1 MGKAD
6 GWDYLSVWVG
16 FELEEDKLFF
26 QRIWQVGDSILLLAQ
41 WKLVYSFRHH
51 DGHVKFIFSIYRKW
65 SDNHSGITCSVS
77 STLAC
82 CIKTVIT
89 PDTIKAKMIGIMLA
103 EFIGTTMDVSQWKR
117 KVLIV
122 CRSPV
127 AWWLCF
133 FTCFMKPLLYE
144 AVELHE
150 KNGHVQLEVSLLM
163 TQSALS
169 LEVVRL
175 TLPCTSH
182 DCLEWL
188 QAAQLW
194 HIKQQLLVYRS
205 LVHKNG
211 WCIYFVVFTW
221 NVDGKEE
228 EHFSCL
234 LPEDFTTSFS
244 S

>member
-1 MGKAD
+1 MVETI
-6 GWDYLSVWVG
+6 YLSEWVLSWKRISYF
-16 FELEEDKLFF
+16 FEEFDRSEIASCCLRSGSLYTPL
-26 QRIWQVGDSILLLAQ
+26 GTMMAMLN
-41 WKLVYSFRHH
+41 SF
-51 DGHVKFIFSIYRKW
+51 FSIYRKW
-65 SDNHSGITCSVS
+65 SDNHSRITCSVS

-127 AWWLCF
+127 AWWPCF
-133 FTCFMKPLLYE
+133 FYLFHE
-144 AVELHE
+144 ATSVWGCWVTWKERSCTTE
-150 KNGHVQLEVSLLM
+150 ISLLM

-194 HIKQQLLVYRS
+194 HIKQQLLVYRN

>member
-1 MGKAD
+1 MAIAD

-26 QRIWQVGDSILLLAQ
+26 RRIWQVGDSILLLAQ

-51 DGHVKFIFSIYRKW
+51 DGHVKFIFQHLPQVKW
-65 SDNHSGITCSVS
+65 QPFQNNMQCQFHTSMLYKNCHHSWYYQ
-77 STLAC
+77 
-82 CIKTVIT
+82 
-89 PDTIKAKMIGIMLA
+89 AKMIGIMLA

-150 KNGHVQLEVSLLM
+150 KKGHVQLEVSLLM

-182 DCLEWL
+182 DSLEWL

-211 WCIYFVVFTW
+211 WCISFVVFTW

-234 LPEDFTTSFS
+234 LPEDFTTSFYS
-244 S
+244 